1 MAIPFYVITFNRVS
15 GLENAFRF
23 TIRSTLELELIV
35 LDMGS
40 TYAPFWD
47 YVNRM
52 GFQFHSY
59 SLALGP
65 RQLWTEG
72 HLQKLGS
79 SPFFIS
85 DGDIDYDLVDS
96 TAFQKMSE
104 LSLKY
109 PWIPK
114 VGLAL
119 DIKQLPED
127 EEGQRIKSW
136 ERWNWEFEIEKDV
149 YLAGLDTTI
158 AFYQTRSR
166 NFFYRPAL
174 RLGGCL
180 TANHYPWHERENT
193 FSEEVRFYHSKASNV
208 ISTTATGTHKSF
220 QTRVKFGILFQMFKV
235 LKYIIRTQKFGPLAV
250 KILSFRGR
258 FVRLRIN
265 MFL

>member
-23 TIRSTLELELIV
+23 TTRSTLDLELIV

-40 TYAPFWD
+40 TYTPFWD

-52 GFQFHSY
+52 TFQVHSY
-59 SLALGP
+59 NLPLGP
-65 RQLWTEG
+65 RQLWAEG
-72 HLQKLGS
+72 HLQELGS
-79 SPFFIS
+79 DPFFIS

-119 DIKQLPED
+119 DINQLPED
-127 EEGQRIKSW
+127 EEGKRIESW
-136 ERWNWEFEIEKDV
+136 ERRNWEFEIEKDV

-158 AFYQTRSR
+158 AFYPTRSR

-174 RLGGCL
+174 RLGGRL
-180 TANHYPWHERENT
+180 TANHYPWQERENT
-193 FSEEVRFYHSKASNV
+193 ISEEVRFYHSKASNV
-208 ISTTATGTHKSF
+208 ISTTATGTQQSF
-220 QTRVKFGILFQMFKV
+220 QTRVKFGILFQMLKV
-235 LKYIIRTQKFGPLAV
+235 LQYVIPSRKFGPVAV
-250 KILSFRGR
+250 KILAFRGR
-258 FVRLRIN
+258 FV
-265 MFL
+265 